1 MKTKNV
7 GMALLVTIL
16 LLCSSVIFAG
26 PQPSQPHAA
35 NAMWVEP
42 SPIVFNTMNA
52 SIGTKFNV
60 SIWLNM
66 TENIFAY
73 QIGLHYNRT
82 QLMCTRAAYTAGNT
96 SDYFRDHTTVSPAP
110 AIDESELGNG
120 SILAF
125 ETVLGYDFI
134 PGPHSGSLI
143 WAEFEVMTVPASG
156 NLASKFDIGSEYPT
170 RTWVRDPNKNKL
182 FFTSYDANYQFIGPP
197 LILSVSISANSTS
210 IRLGQPVLF
219 TSTVSGG
226 SPPYTYQ
233 WFLNSAAVLGAN
245 TSSWTYTP
253 TTDIS
258 CAVYLNVTDSEATTA
273 QSNIITLMAPSA
285 GGGSRMPYKY

>member
-1 MKTKNV
+1 MKTKDV

-42 SPIVFNTMNA
+42 SSIVFNTMNA
-52 SIGTKFNV
+52 SIGTEFNV
-60 SIWLNM
+60 TVWLNM
-66 TENIFAY
+66 TEDIFAY

-96 SDYFRDHTTVSPAP
+96 SDYFRGHTTVSPAP

-120 SILAF
+120 SVLAF

-134 PGPHSGSLI
+134 LGPHSGSLV
-143 WAEFEVMTVPASG
+143 WAEFQVVTIPPSG
-156 NLASKFDIGSEYPT
+156 NLTSKFDISSEYPT
-170 RTWVRDPNKNKL
+170 RTWVRDPNKKKL
-182 FFTSYDANYQFIGPP
+182 PFTPYDANYQFIGPP
-197 LILSVSISANSTS
+197 PILSVSISANSTS
-210 IRLGQPVLF
+210 IRLGQSVLF

-226 SPPYTYQ
+226 SPPCTYQ
-233 WFLNSAAVLGAN
+233 WFLNSAAVPGAN

-253 TTDIS
+253 ATDS
-258 CAVYLNVTDSEATTA
+258 LCAVYLNVTDSEATTA
-273 QSNIITLMAPSA
+273 QSNIVTLMDPLA
-285 GGGSRMPYKY
+285 GGGSRMPYKC